1 MTLQIFIN
9 LLLLMLLSIV
19 MMILW
24 IVAFLWVADSD
35 IENMRKRG
43 DYPFDL
49 EKKKENN
56 E

>member
-1 MTLQIFIN
+1 
-9 LLLLMLLSIV
+9 MLFSIV

-24 IVAFLWVADSD
+24 IVVFLWVADSD

-49 EKKKENN
+49 EKRESSGRINNKRENKENN
-56 E
+56 F